1 MHALRL
7 RSIDH
12 QTMPH
17 TTHDTGLA
25 HRVVL
30 SPDGRTCI
38 TCGGGFEACVWD
50 LSKGTLLR
58 CLQGH
63 SSWVVDVAVSPDACR
78 AVTASHDGR
87 VMCVGMSSA
96 IHEMCLPPLYPDCM
110 QWGIVGWCLVRGVLS
125 IH

>member
-1 MHALRL
+1 M
-7 RSIDH
+7 
-12 QTMPH
+12 
-17 TTHDTGLA
+17 
-25 HRVVL
+25 VL

-78 AVTASHDGR
+78 AATASHDGR
-87 VMCVGMSSA
+87 IMCVQPHA
-96 IHEMCLPPLYPDCM
+96 ACVCMCVFVYACVYVYVYVLHCFFVHVRRVENKSKKRTVLPSGC
-110 QWGIVGWCLVRGVLS
+110 GTCGVVLVS
-125 IH
+125 M